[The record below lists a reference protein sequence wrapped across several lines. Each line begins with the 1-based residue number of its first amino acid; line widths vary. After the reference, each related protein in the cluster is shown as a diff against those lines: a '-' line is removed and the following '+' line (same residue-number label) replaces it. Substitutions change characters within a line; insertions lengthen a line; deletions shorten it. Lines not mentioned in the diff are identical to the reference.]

1 MPKDDR
7 SHWGNRAV
15 PFEQISFGGIYLPI
29 FLLFLMATGVIY
41 VLLRMILLRLQA
53 YRLFWHPALAGAGV
67 FVIILAS
74 LLLLFGP

>member
-1 MPKDDR
+1 M
-7 SHWGNRAV
+7 

-29 FLLFLMATGVIY
+29 FLLFLLAAGVIY

-53 YRLFWHPALAGAGV
+53 YRLFWHPALAGASV
-67 FVIILAS
+67 FIIILAG

>member
-1 MPKDDR
+1 ML
-7 SHWGNRAV
+7 
-15 PFEQISFGGIYLPI
+15 FEQIAFGGIYLPI
-29 FLLFLMATGVIY
+29 FLLFLVGTGAIY

-67 FVIILAS
+67 FIIILSS